1 MITRKKSPGLVTS
14 PQVRRVEEK
23 PLGEVRRLGH
33 LEADQQCGNDDQLD
47 PKEDVHRIG
56 AA

>member
-47 PKEDVHRIG
+47 PKEDVPRIG